1 MNYKIRIKKLGTHWY
16 PDIDHTDPYDLCLNE
31 KIDKSLDLF
40 DKNQFGQLDLYLWE
54 TYTVVDDNTIIFN
67 DSDILRYLT
76 TTDDFDLTFYVGDHE
91 FSISSTLFNLIES
104 VYNPNFHKSFYRIE
118 ISDRAI

>member
-91 FSISSTLFNLIES
+91 FNISSTLFNLIES